1 MNVLINDKGELLE
14 ILQAPKEAQENES
27 IVTLEGY
34 YQVLNEQRYESAK
47 WNFELSKWVGVGE
60 IRPIEIPQI
69 SEVQELK
76 GRVTNT
82 EVDIVTLEETIN
94 TIFGGV

>member
-1 MNVLINDKGELLE
+1 MNVLISDAGKLLE
-14 ILQAPKEAQENES
+14 ILQTEKEPQKNES
-27 IVTLEGY
+27 IVTIEGY
-34 YQVLNEQRYESAK
+34 YEVFNEQKYESAK
-47 WNFELSKWVGVGE
+47 WDFNLNKWVGVGE
-60 IRPIEIPQI
+60 IRSIIIPQP